1 MTTLAGSNGIIARLR
16 RLHGTEDPSINR
28 EETHCDVVK
37 I

>member
-1 MTTLAGSNGIIARLR
+1 MTTFAGSDVIIARLR

>member
-1 MTTLAGSNGIIARLR
+1 MTTFAGSDGIIARLC

>member
-16 RLHGTEDPSINR
+16 RLHDPSINR